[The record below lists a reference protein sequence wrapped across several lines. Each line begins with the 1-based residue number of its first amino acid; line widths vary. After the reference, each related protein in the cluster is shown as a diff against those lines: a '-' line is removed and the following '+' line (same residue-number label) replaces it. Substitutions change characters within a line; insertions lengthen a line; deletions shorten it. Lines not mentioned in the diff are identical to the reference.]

1 MYKSILLACAAASYM
16 AAAEMLFSNIEEI
29 EDDSDWLRRLEQEDS
44 WEADYDLSPEERLR
58 ELSWS

>member
-29 EDDSDWLRRLEQEDS
+29 EDDNEWLRRLEQEDP
-44 WEADYDLSPEERLR
+44 WEADYDLSHEERLR